1 MTRYLVTS
9 ALPYANGPLHLGH
22 LAGVYLPGDI
32 YVRYLRM
39 RGEDVLYI
47 CGTDEHGVAITIAAE
62 KQGRTP
68 RDLVDE
74 HYSVIRKNFEEFGIS
89 FDNFSRTTREGHYRF
104 AQEIFLKLLRKNF
117 IAKHDMKQ
125 LYCMNCKRFLP
136 DRYIHGTCP
145 KCGSE
150 DARGDLCESCGSW
163 LEALELVD
171 AKCSICENLPE
182 PRKTTHWFLKLNL
195 FQDWLTEW
203 FAGRQGWR
211 ENVLN
216 YCKGWLKDGLRER
229 AITRDLDWG
238 IPVPLEEAEGKVLYV
253 WFENLLGYI
262 SSTIE
267 YFSESDNP
275 SGWEEYWKNP
285 ECRLIH
291 FIGKDNIVFHAI
303 NFPAM
308 LHFLGDFTVTWNVPA
323 NEFLGFGGSKQS
335 TSRGTAIWMKDYLEY
350 FPPDPMRYAL
360 AINAPENRDTDFSW
374 IEFRARNNELADVFG
389 NFVNRTVK
397 FLHRQ
402 FNGVVPPAGVSGQEE
417 EELRELIN
425 RARVEIA
432 EKIEKFRL
440 KSACAQAMDTAREC
454 NRYFDRTRPWK
465 TAKENSERCAVTIN
479 CCLQAVNSL
488 RLLFAPFLP
497 FTSEKIGKILGIS
510 PEKALSWKEIGIDCL
525 PEGHVTG
532 KPEILFQKLDE
543 GFEKIYEKEDVPDTN
558 IPGAFEVLDYENF
571 MKFDIR
577 VGLVTEVHEI
587 EKADKL
593 YRLIVDMGN
602 RETRQIVAGMRSWY
616 SAEEMTGRKIAVVTN
631 LKPVKIK
638 GVISQGMLL
647 ASDGGNGVFLLDP
660 GSEAKPG
667 DRIR

>member
-68 RDLVDE
+68 KDLVDE

-238 IPVPLEEAEGKVLYV
+238 IPVPLEEAKGKVLYV

-267 YFSESDNP
+267 HFSESGNP

-308 LHFLGDFTVTWNVPA
+308 LHSLGDFTVTWNVPA

-402 FNGVVPPAGVSGQEE
+402 FNGVVPPAGVIGQEE

-465 TAKENSERCAVTIN
+465 TAKENPERCAATIN

-510 PEKALSWKEIGIDCL
+510 PEKALFWKEIGTDCL

-543 GFEKIYEKEDVPDTN
+543 GYEKILEKEDVLDTN

-593 YRLIVDMGN
+593 YRLVIDMGD

-647 ASDGGNGVFLLDP
+647 ASDGGNGVFLLEP

>member
-68 RDLVDE
+68 KDLVDE

-238 IPVPLEEAEGKVLYV
+238 IPVPLEEAKGKVLYV

-267 YFSESDNP
+267 HFSESGNP

-308 LHFLGDFTVTWNVPA
+308 LHSLGDFTVTWNVPA

-402 FNGVVPPAGVSGQEE
+402 FNGVVPPAGVIGQEE

-465 TAKENSERCAVTIN
+465 TAKENPERCAATIN

-510 PEKALSWKEIGIDCL
+510 PEKVLFWKEIGTDCL

-543 GFEKIYEKEDVPDTN
+543 GFEKILENEDVPDTN

-593 YRLIVDMGN
+593 YRLVVDMGD

-616 SAEEMTGRKIAVVTN
+616 SAEEMTGRKLAVVTN

-647 ASDGGNGVFLLDP
+647 ASDGGNGVFLLEP